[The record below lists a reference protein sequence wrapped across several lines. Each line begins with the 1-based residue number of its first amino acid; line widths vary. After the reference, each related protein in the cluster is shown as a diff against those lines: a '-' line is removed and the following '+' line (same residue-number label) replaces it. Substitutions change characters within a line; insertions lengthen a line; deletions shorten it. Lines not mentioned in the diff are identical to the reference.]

1 MDIIEKAKA
10 LYDDNKDA
18 DFYSTTSRIYKKHGR
33 PDLEAL
39 KVLLQNLSMVEVTH
53 DFVEDVCAIHKKG
66 ADTSLLSEAHET
78 LDTLLIQVNTVPG
91 SEGDAK
97 KREWVNSELFGVYT
111 RAAERGSVV
120 ASGAFLEMSKTI
132 ANIEKFKTVVATMK
146 TCKMLKEII
155 YATDDEE
162 LKKIAKKQYKFY
174 QHRENKKKPGRPLTK
189 QKGSGVEVK
198 SRFYSLGMTS
208 RFTVTETK
216 FCELSD
222 GTRKYEAKNK
232 WRNCG
237 PKCLKIFEGRKKRL
251 DRFLALFVGDVVV
264 VDKTK
269 ETLKDFS

>member
-1 MDIIEKAKA
+1 MDVIEKVRA

-53 DFVEDVCAIHKKG
+53 DFVEDLCTIHKKG
-66 ADTSLLSEAHET
+66 ADTSLLSEAHKT

-132 ANIEKFKTVVATMK
+132 ANIEEFKTVVATMK

-155 YATDDEE
+155 YATEDEE

-174 QHRENKKKPGRPLTK
+174 QHRENKKKPGRPLKK
-189 QKGSGVEVK
+189 QKKGAALLSHT
-198 SRFYSLGMTS
+198 YSIGMTS
-208 RFTVTETK
+208 RLTVTETK
-216 FCELSD
+216 IGKFSD
-222 GTRKYEAKNK
+222 GTFRYKANNK

-237 PKCLKIFEGRKKRL
+237 PKCMKIFTDRKERL
-251 DRFLALFVGDVVV
+251 DRFLVLVID
-264 VDKTK
+264 
-269 ETLKDFS
+269 EHNESLKDFS